1 MTKLLIKIDFPLST
15 SEEQNIADA
24 LRQALAI
31 RFNQILFVSRLS
43 TTKLAKEGHKK
54 MSNTCVFCGA
64 PASKK

>member
-31 RFNQILFVSRLS
+31 RFNQNIVCVEVVHHKIKQKKD
-43 TTKLAKEGHKK
+43 TKK
-54 MSNTCVFCGA
+54 
-64 PASKK
+64 